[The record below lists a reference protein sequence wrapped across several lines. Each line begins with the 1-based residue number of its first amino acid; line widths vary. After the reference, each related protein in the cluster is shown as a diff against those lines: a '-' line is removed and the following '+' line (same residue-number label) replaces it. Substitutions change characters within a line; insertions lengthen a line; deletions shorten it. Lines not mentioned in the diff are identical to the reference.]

1 MLTVHVGQI
10 HRDGAVSDKA
20 GVLEVLNVGS
30 GHLTLTFNKDDRPE
44 LERAKRVVSEMLARG
59 YAIFVEIAGQL
70 RPVRRFDA
78 KTATYYIT
86 DVGKPSLVNP
96 PVEGAPPG
104 CRRCGRPRHKG
115 RCRKAEIAVPM
126 VQARATA
133 VGRSAGG

>member
-1 MLTVHVGQI
+1 MADSV
-10 HRDGAVSDKA
+10 

-30 GHLTLTFNKDDRPE
+30 GHLTLTFDKGDRPE
-44 LERAKRVVSEMLARG
+44 LERAKRVVQDMLLRG
-59 YAIFVEIAGQL
+59 YAIFVQVGEDL
-70 RPVRRFDA
+70 RPVRRFDP

-86 DVGKPSLVNP
+86 DAPGP
-96 PVEGAPPG
+96 GAPAAGAPEA

>member
-1 MLTVHVGQI
+1 MSEAEEVGSL
-10 HRDGAVSDKA
+10 D
-20 GVLEVLNVGS
+20 VLNVGS

-59 YAIFVEIAGQL
+59 YAIFVQVGEEL

-86 DVGKPSLVNP
+86 DVGGEVQTSPDESR
-96 PVEGAPPG
+96 PVQGAACP
-104 CRRCGRPRHKG
+104 RCGRRKHKG
-115 RCRKAEIAVPM
+115 RCRKAEVAVPM
-126 VQARATA
+126 ARARATA